1 MIEPPAEPSSPKP
14 PTSSPA
20 RKWLGCL
27 LAALAL
33 VVWLAP
39 EGMAKKPRAEV
50 GTSLSQCAND
60 SSGIGDCIT
69 QGGNT
74 GWVKGNL
81 NVLRLHNSLYREG
94 DFVPFRVEIT
104 GLAAGQT
111 YTLGIGY
118 DAVEK
123 SLHTYDYLG
132 TYNASENWPGPPP
145 QQVVPCG
152 GIGDTAGP
160 HACGNAPSTLPVP
173 ADTHTTFPDGSHPP
187 PQPGNHFSAWGA
199 TLGGAT
205 YDPGLST
212 PIGTDNSG
220 TIERQINITY
230 TANGPTAVVAWGG
243 HLASVLDWGQGNTFK
258 SGGASGSSFHMRLA
272 TGGNQELSINVSGI
286 APAPGMT
293 TQVAPTSVTTDQ
305 TVVDTATLTGTAE
318 AGLVTGQVQFFVCG
332 PGSTPPACSQGGTP
346 VGGPQVVNTVGGGP
360 NGQATITFPQ
370 PGHGP
375 IEPGRYC
382 FRAEYTPSDIAKYS
396 PAVHTDTT
404 AECFVM
410 TLPPPL
416 LTVTK
421 LCVPVTDP
429 GLFNLLLD
437 GSPVPN
443 GTDVP
448 CGGSRGPFET
458 TVGTHTVSES
468 AGTGTSLS
476 DYTSTIGGDC
486 AAGGSITLALD
497 DSAICT
503 ITNVRNAAPP
513 PASLTVHKVCDPA
526 DDPGN
531 FEILVDDQP
540 VGVLNCGESTG
551 PVDLAPGTYTVREAS
566 GEDTSLSDYTT
577 VISGDCAANGSITLA
592 SGDSASCTFTNTRIP
607 PTPPPATLRVD
618 KGCNPA
624 DDDGHFRLLI
634 ATIDGRP
641 LHRVTVGCGGT
652 TGTVQLA
659 PGTYV
664 VRERGADGTHLTDYT
679 RYVGGDCESDGTITL
694 AAGEDATCLIQ
705 NVRKG
710 TDPVPAELTVTKICV
725 PIDDGGRF
733 NLTIDGQTLRDVACG
748 HSFGPVAVAPG
759 QHHVSE
765 SAGTGTNLEDYT
777 TTIGGACAPDG
788 TVTLA
793 AAQQATCTI
802 TNVRT
807 SEPPPEPLPEETG
820 TVEIEK
826 QCKPTGTQGR
836 FQLELD
842 EHVFHLACGQSTG
855 PVVIGIGDHRAGEV
869 AVSGVTSRF
878 TTTIGG
884 DCEPD
889 GSFTLSAGEHVSC
902 IVTNTLVTPKPPLI
916 PPAACYTLSLGHRTA
931 IVGKP
936 VLVLARVHLGRRPVR
951 GVQVFAEGP
960 GVSALRTTA
969 RTGRARFV
977 LTPSRRG
984 VLRVSIRKAFDCPKR
999 PPKKIGVVGAVT
1011 PPVTG

>member
-1 MIEPPAEPSSPKP
+1 VRRHRGHRRAACLRKRPQHAPGPHGHAHHVPGREPS
-14 PTSSPA
+14 T
-20 RKWLGCL
+20 
-27 LAALAL
+27 
-33 VVWLAP
+33 
-39 EGMAKKPRAEV
+39 
-50 GTSLSQCAND
+50 
-60 SSGIGDCIT
+60 
-69 QGGNT
+69 
-74 GWVKGNL
+74 
-81 NVLRLHNSLYREG
+81 
-94 DFVPFRVEIT
+94 
-104 GLAAGQT
+104 
-111 YTLGIGY
+111 
-118 DAVEK
+118 
-123 SLHTYDYLG
+123 
-132 TYNASENWPGPPP
+132 
-145 QQVVPCG
+145 
-152 GIGDTAGP
+152 
-160 HACGNAPSTLPVP
+160 
-173 ADTHTTFPDGSHPP
+173 

-258 SGGASGSSFHMRLA
+258 SGGGSGSSFHMRLA

-286 APAPGMT
+286 APAPGLT
-293 TQVAPTSVTTDQ
+293 TQVAPTFVTTDQ
-305 TVVDTATLTGTAE
+305 TVIDTATLTGTAE
-318 AGLVTGQVQFFVCG
+318 AGLVTGQVQFFACG
-332 PGSTPPACSQGGTP
+332 PGSRPPACSQGGTP
-346 VGGPQVVNTVGGGP
+346 VGGPQVVDTIGGGP
-360 NGQATITFPQ
+360 NGQATIAFPQ
-370 PGHGP
+370 PGQRP
-375 IEPGRYC
+375 IEPGQYC

-404 AECFVM
+404 AECFVA

-421 LCVPVTDP
+421 LCDPENDP

-437 GSPVPN
+437 GSPVAN

-448 CGGSRGPFET
+448 CGGSSGPFET

-468 AGTGTSLS
+468 AGTGTNLPN
-476 DYTSTIGGDC
+476 YTSTIGGDC
-486 AAGGSITLALD
+486 AADGSITLALG
-497 DSAICT
+497 DSAVCT

-531 FEILVDDQP
+531 FEILVDDRP
-540 VGVLNCGESTG
+540 VAVLNCGESTG
-551 PVDLAPGTYTVREAS
+551 PVELAPGAYTVREAS
-566 GEDTSLSDYTT
+566 GEDTSLSDYTS
-577 VISGDCAANGSITLA
+577 VISGDCAENGSITLA
-592 SGDSASCTFTNTRIP
+592 SGDAASCTITNTRIP
-607 PTPPPATLRVD
+607 PIPPPATLRVD
-618 KGCNPA
+618 KECDPT
-624 DDDGHFRLLI
+624 DDGGQFRLLI

-641 LHRVTVGCGGT
+641 LHRVMVGCGGT

-664 VRERGADGTHLTDYT
+664 VRERGANGTHLTDYN

-694 AAGEDATCLIQ
+694 AAGEDAKCRIE
-705 NVRKG
+705 NVRRG

-748 HSFGPVAVAPG
+748 HSFGPLAVAPG

-765 SAGTGTNLEDYT
+765 SAGTGTNLDDYT
-777 TTIGGACAPDG
+777 TTVGGACAPDG
-788 TVTLA
+788 TVTLTTG
-793 AAQQATCTI
+793 QQATCAI

-807 SEPPPEPLPEETG
+807 SEPPPEPPIEETG

-826 QCKPTGTQGR
+826 QCKPAGTHGR

-842 EHVFHLACGQSTG
+842 EHVFHVACSQRAG
-855 PVVIGIGDHRAGEV
+855 PVVIGVGDHRVGEV
-869 AVSGVTSRF
+869 AVSRVTSRF

-884 DCEPD
+884 DCAPD
-889 GSFTLSAGEHVSC
+889 GSFTLSAGEHVMC

-916 PPAACYTLSLGHRTA
+916 PPASCYTLSVRHRTA
-931 IVGKP
+931 TVGKR

-951 GVQVFAEGP
+951 GVQVFARGP
-960 GVSALRTTA
+960 GVSSLRTTG
-969 RTGRARFV
+969 RTGRVQFV
-977 LTPSRRG
+977 LTPRG
-984 VLRVSIRKAFDCPKR
+984 RGILRVTIRKAFDCPKR
-999 PPKKIGVVGAVT
+999 APKKIGIAGAAT